1 MVKKKRNDNEFTNSG
16 GNKMI
21 IDLGIVG
28 LIVILIG
35 ATVAIMVMV
44 LGPSDADAIV
54 TLILSCSFLLGFVLI
69 AVNNNSA
76 SKIENSKLQ
85 AEVQAAVDDEYE
97 VYVDGQEVD
106 IDNIDLDQYSIVVD
120 KEKEKIFCSTKGRG
134 IVIKSSD
141 DEEEEK

>member
-1 MVKKKRNDNEFTNSG
+1 
-16 GNKMI
+16 MI
-21 IDLGIVG
+21 IDLKTVG
-28 LIVILIG
+28 YIVIIIGVIIAILVAVLESIDIAPIVLTILIITLFGG
-35 ATVAIMVMV
+35 AMFIDM
-44 LGPSDADAIV
+44 GNI
-54 TLILSCSFLLGFVLI
+54 
-69 AVNNNSA
+69 SA
-76 SKIENSKLQ
+76 SKKENSKLQ

-106 IDNIDLDQYSIVVD
+106 ADNIDLDQYSIVVD

>member
-35 ATVAIMVMV
+35 TTVAIMFMV

-69 AVNNNSA
+69 AVNDNSA

-106 IDNIDLDQYSIVVD
+106 ADNIDLDQYSIVVD

>member
-1 MVKKKRNDNEFTNSG
+1 
-16 GNKMI
+16 MI